1 MKLETPNSYK
11 STKISI
17 SVTQP
22 LCYIH
27 SFSDKRFIASLKD
40 FGKIL
45 A

>member
-1 MKLETPNSYK
+1 MTLVTLNSYK
-11 STKISI
+11 SIKISI

-22 LCYIH
+22 LFYIH

-40 FGKIL
+40 FGKIF